1 MAAKAPAAASPVNAE
16 RVLREA
22 KGRCQCAGQCGFTH
36 AWTGEARARPC
47 DAPHG
52 SPIVR
57 KIDYPSFWQLA
68 DSEGAPLAY
77 PEHYAVDKP
86 ILAELRPVT
95 LRDGKV
101 IAACQRCKLLIERAP
116 ETPTGG

>member
-1 MAAKAPAAASPVNAE
+1 MAAKAPTAASPVSAE
-16 RVLREA
+16 QVLYAA

-52 SPIVR
+52 CAIVR

-68 DSEGAPLAY
+68 DTEGLALAY

-86 ILAELRPVT
+86 ILIELKPT
-95 LRDGKV
+95 KLPDGTV
-101 IAACQRCKLLIERAP
+101 IAACQRCKLLIEKGP
-116 ETPTGG
+116 GGGR

>member
-1 MAAKAPAAASPVNAE
+1 MAAKVKAVASPVSAE
-16 RVLREA
+16 QVLYAA

-36 AWTGEARARPC
+36 AWNGEVHAQPC
-47 DAPHG
+47 GAPHACV
-52 SPIVR
+52 IVR

-68 DSEGAPLAY
+68 DTEGLALAY

-95 LRDGKV
+95 LPGGTV
-101 IAACQRCKLLIERAP
+101 IAACQRCKLLIERVP
-116 ETPTGG
+116 EKPPGG